1 MIGCGGSPVAG
12 VSKDVF
18 VFACRQ
24 RHVEFGPVLMSVD
37 KAHESPALLHLG
49 I

>member
-12 VSKDVF
+12 VSKDVL
-18 VFACRQ
+18 ACRQ